1 MSDLWGYGWRMGA
14 YDFSAPHGEFQ
25 MPVERNE
32 QGHVRVHRGVVVP
45 RHELDNPDHFLHDY
59 GVHWSTNEQISQALS
74 DPAVYGE
81 HDDDV
86 GLLLS
91 GWYDPAHGT
100 HSDPDPITG
109 GQFYN
114 DHEQEI
120 TMPPGTPIHVDRARW
135 KHPDWNHDRWED
147 LGWSPGHHTAARL
160 AMPQGGWY
168 HASPHELSVGTVLTP
183 GGGQTQYDRFYDR
196 TDQDRSGHVWVDSL
210 RNVKRRWADPD
221 HFIYQVEPHADPQ
234 LFQRQVGRGM
244 SVGGED
250 GYTVPGA
257 TITKVVRGRTA
268 ALDSDLAAR
277 LHDEFHDWWGK
288 NKDELFFS
296 EPNNHGRGPLGH
308 WPNIEQFLQDRYPA
322 AHKDFDMGREQA
334 RHMLDRPQMMED
346 GYFTRYETGPDAVA
360 KHGYDPAEVAAG
372 MLLLHNQTHPHRW
385 DDHQDDLERLTD
397 IVTKRHQ
404 MQQQHDNPTPGLLD
418 GYDTTKIPWHEQD
431 MLHKNQ
437 HILDSDTLHRYLQKN
452 HPESIRT
459 AGAGG
464 DLPEGLNFQAHDGW
478 THAYDGDTLIGY
490 LRPHQNKIDMIKVH
504 PEYRRRGI
512 GTAMLNWHRDN
523 VDPSIAHSTDQTPL
537 GRAWGRSVGWNPPVW
552 NRQDPDID
560 TLEDYEVERGPHT
573 AARLAM
579 PTYYHHTDDPD
590 FQLDPGFVP
599 ENFAEDDEDYS
610 TCPHCAADID
620 EDDPANWQDDNCPE
634 CGGSLSR
641 SKPGVFVSD
650 DPDRWASPYGEKRD
664 YVADL
669 DGPDLHNL
677 PGVERVKDSGDNA
690 YFVPADQFHHLKVK
704 RVRPRTAARLAA
716 LPDGLH
722 IQPED
727 DDWVAYHQGT
737 PVGSLSVD
745 YSTEVP
751 SIDSIRVHPDYRRHG
766 IGKAL
771 WEAAGR
777 PAHTP
782 DDMSADGQAWARSV
796 GGPRL
801 AMPAIDAYDDEENPD
816 RGPGV
821 PAGERVDHQD
831 VRPGPYFHSTQNDF
845 PPGHIL
851 VPRRELG
858 MDDNPMTPNHSNW
871 VWMSEHPADAH
882 YHAGQGAHIYEVEP
896 FGEGPWKW
904 NKHPDWDDTEDG
916 GNRYVSTRARIVR
929 KIEPD
934 ENGEYYNWTP
944 HTAARL
950 AMPWYHNTDAEL
962 NPGDE
967 LLPPSETGHKSQ
979 FADADPEMG
988 TIYHPDKVY
997 FYKHPTEPTREEISD
1012 DHGPYSGTLDF
1023 GKNTY
1028 EVEPDGSY
1036 ERDSEWPNNLLKW
1049 QGAYPYDDEIP
1060 GYHDYMADRAR
1071 VVRRVEPKS
1080 DPSTVWGSPEYK
1092 MKKYKKKAKYMTAAV
1107 TVYTKPNCPQCTMTK
1122 KQLDRLGIEHRVIDV
1137 TVDPDAHAYVTGL
1150 GYQQA
1155 PVVVV
1160 GDGEQHWGG
1169 FSPDKLKG
1177 LVE

>member
-1 MSDLWGYGWRMGA
+1 MTWGLWGYDFTASRTAGSYPSDDQVDAAEVMNGIRTLA
-14 YDFSAPHGEFQ
+14 DFSHRTHPGAVEFLD
-25 MPVERNE
+25 MPPDE
-32 QGHVRVHRGVVVP
+32 QF
-45 RHELDNPDHFLHDY
+45 DHFNTHLAPLYELH
-59 GVHWSTNEQISQALS
+59 
-74 DPAVYGE
+74 
-81 HDDDV
+81 
-86 GLLLS
+86 GL
-91 GWYDPAHGT
+91 
-100 HSDPDPITG
+100 PI
-109 GQFYN
+109 
-114 DHEQEI
+114 
-120 TMPPGTPIHVDRARW
+120 PG
-135 KHPDWNHDRWED
+135 
-147 LGWSPGHHTAARL
+147 S
-160 AMPQGGWY
+160 GGWLDFTDAVKE
-168 HASPHELSVGTVLTP
+168 HWRGQRTAS
-183 GGGQTQYDRFYDR
+183 
-196 TDQDRSGHVWVDSL
+196 
-210 RNVKRRWADPD
+210 
-221 HFIYQVEPHADPQ
+221 
-234 LFQRQVGRGM
+234 
-244 SVGGED
+244 
-250 GYTVPGA
+250 
-257 TITKVVRGRTA
+257 RTA

-537 GRAWGRSVGWNPPVW
+537 GRAWGKSVGWEPPVW

-579 PTYYHHTDDPD
+579 PTWYHLTNNPDFSLDPNHQPVNLNDTDD
-590 FQLDPGFVP
+590 
-599 ENFAEDDEDYS
+599 E
-610 TCPHCAADID
+610 
-620 EDDPANWQDDNCPE
+620 
-634 CGGSLSR
+634 GGSGPLGA
-641 SKPGVFVSD
+641 GVFITKRPD
-650 DPDRWASPYGEKRD
+650 DWAFSQQIGLEGGEWSGERP
-664 YVADL
+664 YVAEIDAPR
-669 DGPDLHNL
+669 GVHRL
-677 PGVERVKDSGDNA
+677 PGAWYNRDAVVPGIYPPGEDETV
-690 YFVPADQFHHLKVK
+690 VPADQFHHRKVK

-782 DDMSADGQAWARSV
+782 DDMSADGQAWARAV

-801 AMPAIDAYDDEENPD
+801 AMSAPKFPDFGHQLPHVGPMPGTDPGDGHDESWWNNGGCGSMALAFKNMWPDLKIGAEIVDGDTVHHAWVHDGKHAHDAYGTHVNDPTAG
-816 RGPGV
+816 GP
-821 PAGERVDHQD
+821 
-831 VRPGPYFHSTQNDF
+831 T
-845 PPGHIL
+845 
-851 VPRRELG
+851 
-858 MDDNPMTPNHSNW
+858 
-871 VWMSEHPADAH
+871 
-882 YHAGQGAHIYEVEP
+882 
-896 FGEGPWKW
+896 
-904 NKHPDWDDTEDG
+904 
-916 GNRYVSTRARIVR
+916 
-929 KIEPD
+929 D
-934 ENGEYYNWTP
+934 ENGVINMDVDPGDLAHMMDSDWSEDEPWEDSDVR
-944 HTAARL
+944 TAGKEIEHH
-950 AMPWYHNTDAEL
+950 WFGYDFDTGEYHNQHNQKEAHL
-962 NPGDE
+962 
-967 LLPPSETGHKSQ
+967 
-979 FADADPEMG
+979 
-988 TIYHPDKVY
+988 
-997 FYKHPTEPTREEISD
+997 
-1012 DHGPYSGTLDF
+1012 
-1023 GKNTY
+1023 
-1028 EVEPDGSY
+1028 
-1036 ERDSEWPNNLLKW
+1036 
-1049 QGAYPYDDEIP
+1049 
-1060 GYHDYMADRAR
+1060 
-1071 VVRRVEPKS
+1071 
-1080 DPSTVWGSPEYK
+1080 
-1092 MKKYKKKAKYMTAAV
+1092 MTAAV

-1177 LVE
+1177 LLS